1 MCRGPA
7 SRLVIL
13 VLVAAVAL
21 ARVAASARQAPVAA
35 GAAATLRITSP
46 LGRIGQP
53 GTVRIVAQIQD
64 AAGVT
69 PGAVEFYVDGKL
81 VGRAASGPPYAVDW
95 IDENPYEARDI
106 SAEAIDSAG
115 RVLRDTVHLRPLEVV
130 EQSTVSRVLL
140 EASVQDK
147 EGRFVSGLT
156 AANFQLQEDGVPQS
170 LELLKQETAPVTFA
184 LLVDSSQSMSTRI
197 DSVRAAAARLATGLR
212 ADDLAIVAPF
222 NRRLRAITGPSRDA
236 ATIAQAIDGVSA
248 GGGTAILDCL
258 TELAGRLQDV
268 PGRHV
273 IVLITDGYDE
283 QSTTSFEAA
292 LHAVKAAQGTVYVV
306 GIGGVAGIS
315 LHGEDLLRQ
324 LVRETGG
331 RAFFPYEDDE
341 LGSIAARIG
350 DDAEHR
356 YLLSYMS
363 TNDRADG
370 QWRRIALTTTP
381 QYSVRT
387 RTGYFAPTPSPVRAT
402 IELTVTAPG
411 GQPAN
416 VTADDLVVRED
427 GVVQH
432 IDSFEEAVAPIS
444 IVLALDAS
452 GSMRRSAP
460 DVLQA
465 ARAFVDALRPED
477 RLAVL
482 SFADQVVLTQ
492 DFSTDRGQ
500 ALQAIAE
507 YRTGGGT
514 ALYDG
519 LTMALRRLEAI
530 DTRRVI
536 VVLTDGRD
544 ENDPGTAPGSVAT
557 LPEVLAATRRTGAAV
572 FTLGLGSHVDRA
584 MLQQLAQTSGGHAY
598 FPADVSQLPDEYHR
612 VLEDLRRRFIISY
625 MSTNAAHDG
634 RWRSVDIRTRDGAL
648 QVESQGGYFAPGQ

>member
-1 MCRGPA
+1 MFRGPA
-7 SRLVIL
+7 ARIVT
-13 VLVAAVAL
+13 LVAALAL
-21 ARVAASARQAPVAA
+21 ARVASSARQAP
-35 GAAATLRITSP
+35 AATGDAASLRITSP
-46 LGRIGQP
+46 LGRIGEP
-53 GTVRIVAQIQD
+53 GTVRLVAQIQE
-64 AAGVT
+64 AAGAT
-69 PGAVEFYVDGKL
+69 PGPVEFYVDGKL

-95 IDENPYEARDI
+95 VDENPYEARDI
-106 SAEAIDSAG
+106 RAETVDSAG
-115 RVLRDTVHLRPLEVV
+115 RMLRDTVHLRPLEVV

-147 EGRFVSGLT
+147 DGRFVSGLT
-156 AANFQLQEDGVPQS
+156 AANFLLREDGVQQS
-170 LELLKQETAPVTFA
+170 LELLKQETVPVTFA
-184 LLVDSSQSMSTRI
+184 LLVDSSQSMSYRI
-197 DSVRAAAARLATGLR
+197 ESVRAATARLAAGLR

-222 NRRLRAITGPSRDA
+222 NRHLRAITGPSRDA

-258 TELAGRLQDV
+258 TELAGRLHDV

-292 LHAVKAAQGTVYVV
+292 LRAVKAAEATVYVIA
-306 GIGGVAGIS
+306 IGGVAGVS
-315 LHGEDLLRQ
+315 LKGEELLRR
-324 LVRETGG
+324 LVDETGG
-331 RAFFPYEDDE
+331 RAFFPYRDDE
-341 LGSIAARIG
+341 LGSIAARVG

-363 TNDRADG
+363 TNDHADG
-370 QWRRIALTTTP
+370 QWRRIALTTTAP
-381 QYSVRT
+381 QYAVRA
-387 RTGYFAPTPSPVRAT
+387 RAGYFAPKPSPVRAT

-427 GVVQH
+427 GAVQH

-482 SFADQVVLTQ
+482 SFADQAVLAQ

-500 ALQAIAE
+500 ALQAIAQ
-507 YRTGGGT
+507 YRAAGGT
-514 ALYDG
+514 ALYDA
-519 LTMALRRLEAI
+519 LRLALRRLESI

-544 ENDPGTAPGSVAT
+544 ENDPGTAPGSVST
-557 LPEVLAATRRTGAAV
+557 LADVLAATRRTGAAL

-598 FPADVSQLPDEYHR
+598 FPADVSQLPGEYHR
-612 VLEDLRRRFIISY
+612 VLEDLRRRYIISY

-634 RWRSVDIRTRDGAL
+634 HWRSVEIRTRDGVL